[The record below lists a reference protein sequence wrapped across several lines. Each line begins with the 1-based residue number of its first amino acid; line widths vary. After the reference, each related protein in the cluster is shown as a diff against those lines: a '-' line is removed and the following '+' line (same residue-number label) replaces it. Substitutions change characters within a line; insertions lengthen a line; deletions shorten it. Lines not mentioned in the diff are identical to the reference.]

1 MSIELRSS
9 KLLVALC
16 LNKGKSMQQISK
28 LLGLPLCSYDLNKI
42 AQKLKAD
49 GMLTNLEVSPKGI
62 FAEPTEQAMERVN
75 VYAA

>member
-28 LLGLPLCSYDLNKI
+28 LLGLSLCSYDLNKI
-42 AQKLKAD
+42 VEKLKAE
-49 GMLTNLEVSPKGI
+49 GMLTNVDVSPKGI
-62 FAEPTEQAMERVN
+62 FAEPTDLAMERVDTL
-75 VYAA
+75 AA